1 LFCDKLTLWGCFMI
15 EKIIVQGEDA
25 RRGLLR
31 GVETLAGA
39 VKITLGPKGRNVVV
53 DHIRETPIITND
65 GVTIAKEIV
74 IPDEVEDAG
83 AQILKGA
90 CTKTNDIAGDG
101 TTTATVLAEKIFSEG
116 LKCFTTGANPILL
129 RKGIKKATGKV
140 VDYIHSVSKQVKEN
154 NSICQVATI
163 SSGSKE
169 VGEIISKAFEHVG
182 LDGVITIEDGNNMLT
197 SLKIVEGLRVNR
209 GFISPYMCQD
219 QTKMVAELNNPYIL
233 ITDKKISSI
242 KELLPVIEKVNAVG
256 GSLFIIA
263 EDVEGDA
270 LTTLVFNN
278 IRKIFNCLAIKTPYF
293 GDRRK
298 KVLDDIALAVGGKFI
313 SGDVFNN
320 FKDITLEDLGRA
332 EKVKSDKDNTTII
345 GSQGEKRKI
354 QERVVELKEQLKYVQ
369 TDFDKSALQQRIS
382 NLNGGVA
389 IIKVGAESE
398 LEMREK
404 KLRIEDALNA
414 TMAAIDEGIIVGGGV
429 ALLKAKNSLDN
440 YIEKELSGDEK
451 LGALILSKSLEAP
464 IRQIAKNAGVDDG
477 VIVQTV
483 VKNESESFGYDAL
496 NDEFCDMFERGII
509 DPLKVTRTALETA
522 SSVASTLLTTECVV
536 VQNKAKQF
544 IGEPAT

>member
-1 LFCDKLTLWGCFMI
+1 MI
-15 EKIIVQGEDA
+15 EKIIVQGDEA
-25 RRGLLR
+25 KRKLLR

-39 VKITLGPKGRNVVV
+39 IKITLGPKGRNVIV
-53 DHIRETPIITND
+53 DHVRETPIVTND

-74 IPDEVEDAG
+74 IPDEIEDTG

-129 RKGIKKATGKV
+129 RDGIKKAVYNV
-140 VDYIHSVSKQVKEN
+140 VDYIHKTSKEVKDN

-169 VGEIISKAFEHVG
+169 TGEIIAKAFEHVG
-182 LDGVITIEDGNNMLT
+182 LDGVITIEDGNNILT
-197 SLKIVEGLRVNR
+197 SLKIVEGLRINR
-209 GFISPYMCQD
+209 GYISPYMCHD
-219 QTKMVAELNNPYIL
+219 QNKMIAELNNPYIL

-242 KELLPVIEKVNAVG
+242 NEILPVIEKVSSVG

-270 LTTLVFNN
+270 LTTLVVNN
-278 IRKIFNCLAIKTPYF
+278 MRKIFNCVAIKTPYF

-298 KVLDDIALAVGGKFI
+298 KVLDDIALAVGGRYI

-320 FKDITLEDLGRA
+320 FKDVSIEDLGRA
-332 EKVKSDKDNTTII
+332 EKIKCDKDSTTII
-345 GSQGEKRKI
+345 GSMGDKDKVK
-354 QERVVELKEQLKYVQ
+354 ERVEELKEKLKYVQ
-369 TDFDKSALQQRIS
+369 TDFDRTSTQQRIS
-382 NLNGGVA
+382 NLNGGIA
-389 IIKVGAESE
+389 IIKVGAVSE

-404 KLRIEDALNA
+404 KLRMEDALNA

-429 ALLKAKNSLDN
+429 ALLKAKKGLEE

-451 LGALILSKSLEAP
+451 LGAIILSKALEAP

-477 VIVQTV
+477 VVVQTV
-483 VKNESESFGYDAL
+483 AKNESVSFGYDAL
-496 NDEFCDMFERGII
+496 KDEFCDMFERGII

-536 VQNKAKQF
+536 VQDKAKKF
-544 IGEPAT
+544 IGEPV

>member
-1 LFCDKLTLWGCFMI
+1 MI

>member
-1 LFCDKLTLWGCFMI
+1 MI
-15 EKIIVQGEDA
+15 EKIIVNGEEA
-25 RRGLLR
+25 RKKLLR

-39 VKITLGPKGRNVVV
+39 VKITLGPKGRNVIV
-53 DHIRETPIITND
+53 DHVRDVPIVTND

-74 IPDEVEDAG
+74 IPDEIEDTG

-129 RKGIKKATGKV
+129 RNGIKKAVGQV
-140 VDYIHSVSKQVKEN
+140 VDYIHSTSKEVKDN
-154 NSICQVATI
+154 NAICQVATI

-169 VGEIISKAFEHVG
+169 TGEIIAKAFECVG

-197 SLKIVEGLRVNR
+197 TLKIVEGLRINR
-209 GFISPYMCQD
+209 GYISPYMCQD
-219 QTKMVAELNNPYIL
+219 QNKMIAELTNPYIL

-242 KELLPVIEKVNAVG
+242 QEILPVIEKVNSVG

-263 EDVEGDA
+263 EDIEGDA
-270 LTTLVFNN
+270 LTTLVINN
-278 IRKIFNCLAIKTPYF
+278 MRKTFNCLAIKTPHF

-298 KVLDDIALAVGGKFI
+298 RVLDDIALAVGGKFI
-313 SGDVFNN
+313 SGDVFSN
-320 FKDITLEDLGRA
+320 FKEVSLEDLGRA

-345 GSQGEKRKI
+345 GSMGDKEKVK
-354 QERVVELKEQLKYVQ
+354 ERVNELKEKMKSIA
-369 TDFDKSALQQRIS
+369 TDFDRNSTQQRIS
-382 NLNGGVA
+382 NLSGGVA
-389 IIKVGAESE
+389 IIKVGAVSE

-404 KLRIEDALNA
+404 KLRMEDALNA
-414 TMAAIDEGIIVGGGV
+414 TIAAIDEGIIVGGGV
-429 ALLKAKNSLDN
+429 ALLKAKKGLDS
-440 YIEKELSGDEK
+440 YIEKELEGDEK
-451 LGALILSKSLEAP
+451 LGAMILSKALEAP

-483 VKNESESFGYDAL
+483 IKNESESFGYDAL
-496 NDEFCDMFERGII
+496 TDEFCDMFERGII

-522 SSVASTLLTTECVV
+522 ASVASTLLTTECVV
-536 VQNKAKQF
+536 VQDKSKQF
-544 IGEPAT
+544 VGEPVHQM